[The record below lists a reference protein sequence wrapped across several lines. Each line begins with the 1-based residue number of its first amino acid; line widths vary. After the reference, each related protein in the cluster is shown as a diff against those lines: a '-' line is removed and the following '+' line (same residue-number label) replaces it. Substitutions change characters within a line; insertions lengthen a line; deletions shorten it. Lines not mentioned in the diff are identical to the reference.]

1 MNLQKEIIETIKSDN
16 FIELISEVGDI
27 TFENFLENDSF
38 KDIPILGFLIKG
50 KNIINEIQDKLFA
63 KKILSFLKQLE
74 GTSNQS
80 RSKQINK
87 IEHDSE
93 YKIKVGE
100 KLLYLLNDAED
111 YEKSEYIGKLFKSF
125 LEEKIEYN
133 DFLRCV
139 NSINRINIVDFK
151 DFLKRGMSRSDRST
165 DSYLNSGLITFEFKK
180 PRHIRGSHIT
190 GDYEIEFKTS
200 KIGTL
205 ILTCFRDGDIY
216 GSY

>member
-87 IEHDSE
+87 IEYDSE

-151 DFLKRGMSRSDRST
+151 DFLKRGMNRSDRSI

-180 PRHIRGSHIT
+180 PRYIRGSHIT

-205 ILTCFRDGDIY
+205 LLTCLRDGDIY

>member
-80 RSKQINK
+80 RSKQIDM
-87 IEHDSE
+87 IEHDPE

-139 NSINRINIVDFK
+139 NSINRISIVDFK
-151 DFLKRGMSRSDRST
+151 DFLKRGMIRSDRST
-165 DSYLNSGLITFEFKK
+165 DSYLNSGLITFEFTK
-180 PRHIRGSHIT
+180 PQYIRGTHIN
-190 GDYEIEFKTS
+190 GDYGIEFKTS

-205 ILTCFRDGDIY
+205 ILTCLRDGDIY
-216 GSY
+216 FSY